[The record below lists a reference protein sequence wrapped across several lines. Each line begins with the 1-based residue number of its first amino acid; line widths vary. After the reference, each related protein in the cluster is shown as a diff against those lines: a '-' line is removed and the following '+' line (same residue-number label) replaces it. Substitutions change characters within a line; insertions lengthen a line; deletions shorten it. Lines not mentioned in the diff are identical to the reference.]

1 MAKIIL
7 KTVTLTVNG
16 VDLSNRA
23 SSAEVNSEKDLV
35 DVTAFGANSKQNLVG
50 LGDGTISIDFFQDF
64 AAASVDATLWPIH
77 NAGSEVVIT
86 VKPTNAAVSA
96 TNQQIEQ
103 AANGH
108 EPELITEVV
117 DGNLAT
123 KASWLQGP
131 GDLIECDI
139 DVPGVGTV
147 KVRSLTA
154 GDSNLIA
161 TECMQMKGDEMK
173 FDTNRREAMTFA
185 AGVVHEPM
193 FSEQEANVIA
203 HKWGPAFKLVVT
215 VINEIS
221 GTQDDALEKARRKF
235 RHLVYK
241 R

>member
-1 MAKIIL
+1 MSIPEITQEA
-7 KTVTLTVNG
+7 
-16 VDLSNRA
+16 
-23 SSAEVNSEKDLV
+23 
-35 DVTAFGANSKQNLVG
+35 GAN
-50 LGDGTISIDFFQDF
+50 
-64 AAASVDATLWPIH
+64 
-77 NAGSEVVIT
+77 GSDPGI
-86 VKPTNAAVSA
+86 
-96 TNQQIEQ
+96 
-103 AANGH
+103 
-108 EPELITEVV
+108 ITEVV

-154 GDSNLIA
+154 GQQNLLQ
-161 TECMQMKGDEMK
+161 TECMTMKGDEIK

-185 AGVVHEPM
+185 AGVVQDPP

-203 HKWGPAFKLVVT
+203 HTWGPAFKLVVT

-235 RHLVYK
+235 RHLLYK